1 MVLLR
6 YLATIIPGV
15 AAFIVF
21 ELLFAHP
28 NAVYMLLASWFG
40 IFLATHLFLVG
51 GESRRDVRWQFALPS
66 IALFLSVA
74 IYSLFA
80 ESGIARHALAFG
92 TAAFL
97 NMVTWNVYVF
107 LYQPLRY
114 QTNALEYL
122 SHIGNLF
129 TVFFA
134 TTSIYGFRLFLGI
147 PAGVVALSVGVLT
160 GLLLQ
165 QSFWV
170 SKLGGKNAR
179 PYIFLIPFLL
189 VELSVALIALPVI
202 PLVAGAVVTIAY
214 YALLGLARSVLR
226 DAFTPSVGRRYIL
239 ISMLGIF
246 LLFLTA
252 QWS

>member
-6 YLATIIPGV
+6 YLATMIPGV
-15 AAFIVF
+15 AALVIL
-21 ELLFAHP
+21 EILFANP
-28 NAVYMLLASWFG
+28 TAVYALLASWLV
-40 IFLATHLFLVG
+40 IFLITHLFLVA
-51 GESRRDVRWQFALPS
+51 GESRRDIRWQFALPS

-74 IYSLFA
+74 MYALFA
-80 ESGIARHALAFG
+80 ESGVTRHVLAIL
-92 TAAFL
+92 TAIFL
-97 NMVTWNVYVF
+97 NLVTWNVYVF

-134 TTSIYGFRLFLGI
+134 TVSIYGFRLFLGL
-147 PAGVVALSVGVLT
+147 PAWIVAVSVGVLT

-170 SKLGGKNAR
+170 SKLAGKNTR
-179 PYIFLIPFLL
+179 PYIFVIPFLL
-189 VELSVALIALPVI
+189 VELSVALLALPVV
-202 PLVAGAVVTIAY
+202 PLVAGAVLTVTY
-214 YALLGLARSVLR
+214 YAFLGLSRSVLR
-226 DAFTPSVGRRYIL
+226 NAFSCSVGQRYML
-239 ISMLGIF
+239 ISLLGIF